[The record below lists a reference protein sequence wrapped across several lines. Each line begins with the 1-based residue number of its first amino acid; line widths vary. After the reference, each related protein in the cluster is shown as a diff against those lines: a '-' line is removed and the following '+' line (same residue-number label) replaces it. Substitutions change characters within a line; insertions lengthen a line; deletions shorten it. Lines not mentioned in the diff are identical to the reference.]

1 MVEEADFI
9 RFPTLPAEVK
19 DMIWKE
25 AMPYPEGDAKRVV
38 RVQLFW
44 GQHVKTDRVYLYL
57 SNDSGKWSFTL
68 CSEALLAVL
77 IIKTLVLS

>member
-9 RFPTLPAEVK
+9 HFQALPAEVK

-44 GQHVKTDRVYLYL
+44 SQHVKTDRVYLYL
-57 SNDSGKWSFTL
+57 SNASGKWSFML